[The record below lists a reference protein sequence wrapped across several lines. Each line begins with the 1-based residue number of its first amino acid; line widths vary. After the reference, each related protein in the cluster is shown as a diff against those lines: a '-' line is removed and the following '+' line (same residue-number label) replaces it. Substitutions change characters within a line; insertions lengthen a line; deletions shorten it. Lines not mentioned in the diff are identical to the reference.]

1 MFVKLDRNNDIS
13 DIANLA
19 SKEAYNNAIAFQ
31 IIHLLIVVTLRT
43 YSIVLHETEPP
54 LL

>member
-1 MFVKLDRNNDIS
+1 MFRKQDRNNDIS

-19 SKEAYNNAIAFQ
+19 SKDAYNNAIAFQ
-31 IIHLLIVVTLRT
+31 IIHLFIVGTLRT
-43 YSIVLHETEPP
+43 YSVVLHETEPP